1 MSGSKGG
8 VQIQMRYHSPSALYV
23 YCRCHQL
30 QLAAVYA
37 ANKHNEVKKVFGTL
51 ACGKLSTTRQKK
63 LRS

>member
-23 YCRCHQL
+23 HCRCHRL

-37 ANKHNEVKKVFGTL
+37 ANEHNEVKKVFGTL
-51 ACGKLSTTRQKK
+51 LTMLSTTRQKR